1 MIARGTTSLRVLPA
15 SRSECRR
22 GPRPCPYV
30 SCRYHLLLNVA
41 SDGRLWS
48 QVAFDEADAES
59 IAVAV
64 EALGETCALDV
75 ADDGEHTFE
84 EVGVLMGR
92 DAKRV
97 FEDTQRAQAKVANA
111 VGAAGAEMSKNM
123 APKQASATVL
133 PSRPAGAELER
144 KCRCPAPKHLIAQTA
159 WSAFSGYELR
169 WLCKA
174 CGATW
179 DTRQHKRNAPG
190 RMF

>member
-1 MIARGTTSLRVLPA
+1 MINRGAVSLRVLPA

-30 SCRYHLLLNVA
+30 SCRYHLLLNVT

-48 QVAFDEADAES
+48 QVSFDEADAES

-92 DAKRV
+92 DGKRV
-97 FEDTQRAQAKVANA
+97 FEDTTRAQGKVAVMFA
-111 VGAAGAEMSKNM
+111 DGGRDVSKRKEQQPASPVPKPGA
-123 APKQASATVL
+123 
-133 PSRPAGAELER
+133 
-144 KCRCPAPKHLIAQTA
+144 KCDCAQPRHVIAQTA

-169 WLCKA
+169 WLCQG

-179 DTRQHKRNAPG
+179 TTNQHKRNAPG